1 MKLNYILT
9 TTFIF
14 LSAGV
19 NRAFSSAF
27 LEAGAGSSWESNVNR
42 ASGSEKQS
50 AVSLS
55 ANAYIGFDKELSPT
69 QNLEL
74 GGGYEGLSYL
84 DYQDLSYNGITIW
97 SGYTKYFKGDNFV
110 RFSPRVTRR
119 FYGDN
124 LRDSTSLNLPLTFD
138 ISLKENLSTYFG
150 YSHIIR
156 RSNNDQFDT
165 DTDQWFLGLEQRWGQ
180 KIRLGLD
187 YSFLYG
193 QEYFYREFDTTSSNL
208 APSSK
213 KRGSHIST
221 FGVNQEVYAAIVKTQ
236 IGSVSF
242 NYDLSKAS
250 ALQLRGSLM
259 NTKSSEVSF
268 ENEVIELN
276 YFFTK

>member
-1 MKLNYILT
+1 MATL
-9 TTFIF
+9 IF
-14 LSAGV
+14 LSAGESSA
-19 NRAFSSAF
+19 NSSAF
-27 LEAGAGSSWESNVNR
+27 FEAGAGSSWESNVNR

-55 ANAYIGFDKELSPT
+55 ANAYLGYDKEVSQT
-69 QNLEL
+69 EIFEL

-97 SGYTKYFKGDNFV
+97 SGYTKYFNGDNFF
-110 RFSPRVTRR
+110 RLSPRVTRR

-124 LRDSTSLNLPLTFD
+124 LRDNTSLNLPVTFE
-138 ISLKENLSTYFG
+138 ISLKENLSTFFG

-156 RSNNDQFDT
+156 RSNDDQFDT
-165 DTDQWFLGLEQRWGQ
+165 DTDQWFLGLEHRWGQ
-180 KIRLGLD
+180 KIKLGLD

-193 QEYFYREFDTTSSNL
+193 QEYFYREFLTTSNNL
-208 APSSK
+208 AASGK
-213 KRGSHIST
+213 KRGSRIST
-221 FGVNQEVYAAIVKTQ
+221 FGVNQEIYTDIVKTQ

-259 NTKSSEVSF
+259 STKSSEVSF
-268 ENEVIELN
+268 ENEIIELN
-276 YFFTK
+276 YSFTK

>member
-1 MKLNYILT
+1 MKLSYILT
-9 TTFIF
+9 TTLIF

-27 LEAGAGSSWESNVNR
+27 FEAGAGSSWESNVNR

-55 ANAYIGFDKELSPT
+55 ANAYIGYDKELSPT

-97 SGYTKYFKGDNFV
+97 SGYTKYFNSEDFV

-124 LRDSTSLNLPLTFD
+124 LRDSTSINLPLSFELR
-138 ISLKENLSTYFG
+138 LKENLSTYFG

-156 RSNNDQFDT
+156 RSDDDQFDT
-165 DTDQWFLGLEQRWGQ
+165 DTDQWFLGLEQRLGQ
-180 KIRLGLD
+180 KFRLGLD

-193 QEYFYREFDTTSSNL
+193 QEYFYREVLTTSNNL
-208 APSSK
+208 AVGGK
-213 KRGSHIST
+213 KRGSRIST
-221 FGVNQEVYAAIVKTQ
+221 FGVNQEVYSDLVQTQ
-236 IGSVSF
+236 IGTATLS
-242 NYDLSKAS
+242 YDLSRANM
-250 ALQLRGSLM
+250 LQLRGSLM
-259 NTKSSEVSF
+259 STKSSDAFF
-268 ENEVIELN
+268 ENQIIELN
-276 YFFTK
+276 YSFLK

>member
-1 MKLNYILT
+1 MT
-9 TTFIF
+9 TLIF
-14 LSAGV
+14 SSAGV
-19 NRAFSSAF
+19 SRAFSSAF
-27 LEAGAGSSWESNVNR
+27 FEADAGSSWESNVNR
-42 ASGSEKQS
+42 ATENEKQS
-50 AVSLS
+50 AVSLT
-55 ANAYIGFDKELSPT
+55 ANAYLGYDKEVSQT
-69 QNLEL
+69 ENFEL
-74 GGGYEGLSYL
+74 GGGYEGLAYL

-97 SGYTKYFKGDNFV
+97 SGYTKYFNGDNSF
-110 RFSPRVTRR
+110 RFFPRLTRR

-124 LRDSTSLNLPLTFD
+124 LRDNTSLNLPVTFD

-156 RSNNDQFDT
+156 RSNDDQFDT

-193 QEYFYREFDTTSSNL
+193 QEYFYREFDTTSSNF
-208 APSSK
+208 APSIK